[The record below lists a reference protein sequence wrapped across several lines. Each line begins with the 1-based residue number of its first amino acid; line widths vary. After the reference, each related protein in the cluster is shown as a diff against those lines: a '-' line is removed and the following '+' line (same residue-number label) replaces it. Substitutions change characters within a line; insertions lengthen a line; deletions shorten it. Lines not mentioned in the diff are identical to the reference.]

1 MALLLLRLVL
11 LRLLLL
17 LTAATAAGLSVL
29 AGKLTAGLAVSDT
42 AAAIATNLNGL
53 QTLFLAGKLSLIAI
67 ADSSVLSLAA
77 ATIAADA
84 GALSTIAASY
94 TITPS
99 GTIGAALAAGIST
112 GIKKWLGFSL
122 QRFGSV
128 RWIACRLIR
137 TFCCWRG
144 GAQGGRSPT
153 GAAPRQQQF
162 SHTATLCGRWSR

>member
-1 MALLLLRLVL
+1 MKIKLWQWEYDFDKEDAQIVVPLALLLL
-11 LRLLLL
+11 
-17 LTAATAAGLSVL
+17 G
-29 AGKLTAGLAVSDT
+29 
-42 AAAIATNLNGL
+42 
-53 QTLFLAGKLSLIAI
+53 Q
-67 ADSSVLSLAA
+67 
-77 ATIAADA
+77 
-84 GALSTIAASY
+84 
-94 TITPS
+94 
-99 GTIGAALAAGIST
+99 
-112 GIKKWLGFSL
+112 KWLGFSL